1 MNWESEVFYKS
12 EDGHWRVVYN
22 RDDLG
27 KKYKLQKWLEDCWRW
42 QFMDAYESPLAA
54 LTAMKRAAKE
64 W

>member
-1 MNWESEVFYKS
+1 MSTKEVFFVS
-12 EDGHWRVVYN
+12 EDGRYRVVYC

-27 KKYKLQKWLEDCWRW
+27 KKYKLQKRNEEFDRW
-42 QFMDAYESPLAA
+42 QFMDAYDSPLAA